1 MNGQCSVE
9 RTVAC
14 GERVNCEAGAETC
27 GPEVV
32 RGQET
37 RAQQAVVRGQ
47 ETRAQQADSSLER
60 ALAPPSGRDVELF
73 RAVKFELTSTRAAAE
88 RFGISQTR
96 VRQIVARVAKW
107 VSASL
112 PAQDEVQQAEE
123 LRLAR
128 LVAAERLQA
137 MLENLTTMWRI
148 NYEPKYQRQM
158 QRVIAAQAR
167 LGVADGQFDEL
178 VANEVG
184 DLPHDGPIDTW
195 PAETPPVNP
204 PDGDCSPVVDAH
216 TLDTLRTIST
226 QAANRYEEMVSGY
239 AQALADLAD
248 LQTAKS
254 TDLLSP
260 LTFENVSPPLMGA
273 VEGTGRRDACPTAPV
288 MST

>member
-1 MNGQCSVE
+1 MNGQCGVE
-9 RTVAC
+9 RTAAC

-27 GPEVV
+27 GP
-32 RGQET
+32 
-37 RAQQAVVRGQ
+37 AVVRGQ
-47 ETRAQQADSSLER
+47 ETRAQQVDETGNCCRPEDSQMEG
-60 ALAPPSGRDVELF
+60 ALWPPSGRDVELF

-112 PAQDEVQQAEE
+112 PRQDEVQQAEE

-137 MLENLTTMWRI
+137 MLENLMTMWRI

-178 VANEVG
+178 VANQVG
-184 DLPHDGPIDTW
+184 DLPHDGTIDTW

-204 PDGDCSPVVDAH
+204 PDGDCSPAVDAH
-216 TLDTLRTIST
+216 TLETLRTIST

-248 LQTAKS
+248 LQPEKP

-260 LTFENVSPPLMGA
+260 VTFENVPPPLLGE
-273 VEGTGRRDACPTAPV
+273 VEGTVNAQL
-288 MST
+288 S